1 MEKPLKNMDDAY
13 KWSLETVAAL
23 RAGDFSRIDMEELIN
38 EVGSIAGGLRRE
50 LAAIL
55 RDILEALLILT
66 YAGSDQ
72 ADAERQLVHAQG
84 QLQLLLYSAPT
95 LREVI
100 QEILEKE
107 YRRAKDNVTE
117 DYSLRLPESCP
128 FPLER
133 IVEDP
138 FDRLVAEGK
147 LA

>member
-1 MEKPLKNMDDAY
+1 
-13 KWSLETVAAL
+13 
-23 RAGDFSRIDMEELIN
+23 
-38 EVGSIAGGLRRE
+38 
-50 LAAIL
+50 
-55 RDILEALLILT
+55 
-66 YAGSDQ
+66 
-72 ADAERQLVHAQG
+72 VHAQG

-117 DYSLRLPESCP
+117 DYGLRLPESCP

>member
-1 MEKPLKNMDDAY
+1 MTLTSGLWKRLLLCAPEIFPEST
-13 KWSLETVAAL
+13 W
-23 RAGDFSRIDMEELIN
+23 EELIN

-117 DYSLRLPESCP
+117 DYGLRLPESCP